1 MPLAEEPKED
11 LHLLKPKLN
20 LGKRTFKY
28 SGSAHLEHGV
38 TFFLWIFNE
47 YSRFLIFCTFKL
59 LHPVFLNYY
68 LLYFSIII
76 LFSSGPLG
84 YQPYGWLGHPGKIKL
99 TLPKPRRASK
109 LSFAQTAANFLM
121 RFDHSRISF
130 SARILN
136 NHEAWLVK
144 VSVSHDSF
152 LFASIN
158 TNIYFK
164 TGNLLTF
171 TE

>member
-1 MPLAEEPKED
+1 MKLLTLLETTMYVAMSLAEEPKED

-38 TFFLWIFNE
+38 TFFLLIFNE

-84 YQPYGWLGHPGKIKL
+84 YQPYG
-99 TLPKPRRASK
+99 
-109 LSFAQTAANFLM
+109 
-121 RFDHSRISF
+121 
-130 SARILN
+130 
-136 NHEAWLVK
+136 
-144 VSVSHDSF
+144 
-152 LFASIN
+152 
-158 TNIYFK
+158 
-164 TGNLLTF
+164 
-171 TE
+171 